1 MKRGGILLLIII
13 LLIVI
18 LSIAAFFV
26 LTGGLGGF
34 GGPGVSPEPV
44 DEPVRIT
51 STIVVLTQ
59 PVARDSLITSEMLE
73 EIPYPEENITVFMF
87 RTKSELQRV
96 DDEGRAEDIYFAKYP
111 LVQGQPLTRELVS
124 DRPGI
129 VQEGSQVARTIPPGM
144 TAISI
149 PISRLS
155 AVGFAIR
162 DGDFV
167 NIIATTTFVDLDATF
182 QSILPNSLDLVTG
195 PAPLGTE
202 GGAEPKLTIS
212 TGAGIQ
218 GRAELEPTLGQA
230 IYLLPSEPQRPRLV
244 SQMILQNI
252 QVLHIGLFN
261 LRGDQISTPAPV
273 EGEDG
278 EQQSA
283 PPPPD
288 IITLIVSPQD
298 AISLTYLLHSKADL
312 TLTLRAPDD
321 PNILV
326 DPESVT
332 LQYLISQ
339 YNIALPAKL
348 PFGMNPRIDD
358 VAPED
363 EFAP

>member
-13 LLIVI
+13 LIIVI

-26 LTGGLGGF
+26 LQGGLF
-34 GGPGVSPEPV
+34 PSTAPADP
-44 DEPVRIT
+44 PPQQI
-51 STIVVLTQ
+51 STIVVLAQ
-59 PVARDSLITSEMLE
+59 PVARDDQIVEAVLE
-73 EIPYPEENITVFMF
+73 EIPYPAENITASMF
-87 RTKSELQRV
+87 RTKADVPEL
-96 DDEGRAEDIYFAKYP
+96 AFAKYP
-111 LVQGQPLTRELVS
+111 LVQGQPLTRDLIS

-129 VQEGSQVARTIPPGM
+129 LQEGSQVARTIPPGL

-155 AVGFAIR
+155 AVGFAVR
-162 DGDFV
+162 DGDYV
-167 NIIATTTFVDLDATF
+167 NVIATTTFVDLDTSF
-182 QSILPNSLDLVTG
+182 QSVLPNMIDLITG

-202 GGAEPKLTIS
+202 DGAEPKLTVS
-212 TGAGIQ
+212 SGAGIH

-252 QVLHIGLFN
+252 QVLHIGSFN
-261 LRGDQISTPAPV
+261 LRGDATAAPAASAESV
-273 EGEDG
+273 DG
-278 EQQSA
+278 EE
-283 PPPPD
+283 PPPPPPSPD

-298 AISLTYLLHSKADL
+298 AISLTYLLHSKAEL
-312 TLTLRAPDD
+312 TLTLRSPDD
-321 PNILV
+321 PNILN

-348 PFGMNPRIDD
+348 PFGMNPRLDPPSEEIE
-358 VAPED
+358 P
-363 EFAP
+363 

>member
-13 LLIVI
+13 LIIVI

-26 LTGGLGGF
+26 LQGGLF
-34 GGPGVSPEPV
+34 PSTVSV
-44 DEPVRIT
+44 DPPPQQI
-51 STIVVLTQ
+51 STIVVLAQ
-59 PVARDSLITSEMLE
+59 PVARDDQIVEAVLE
-73 EIPYPEENITVFMF
+73 EIPYPAENITASMF
-87 RTKSELQRV
+87 RTKADVPEL
-96 DDEGRAEDIYFAKYP
+96 AFAKYP
-111 LVQGQPLTRELVS
+111 LVQGQPLTRDLIS

-129 VQEGSQVARTIPPGM
+129 LQEGSQVARTIPPGL

-155 AVGFAIR
+155 AVGFAVR
-162 DGDFV
+162 DGDYV
-167 NIIATTTFVDLDATF
+167 NVIATTTFVDLDTSF
-182 QSILPNSLDLVTG
+182 QSILPNMIDLITG

-202 GGAEPKLTIS
+202 GGTEPKLTVS
-212 TGAGIQ
+212 SGAGIQ

-252 QVLHIGLFN
+252 QVLHIGSFN
-261 LRGDQISTPAPV
+261 LHGDATASTVESAAPAESV
-273 EGEDG
+273 DG
-278 EQQSA
+278 EEPPPP

-298 AISLTYLLHSKADL
+298 AISLTYLLHSNAEL
-312 TLTLRAPDD
+312 TLTLRSPDD
-321 PNILV
+321 PNVLN

-348 PFGMNPRIDD
+348 PFGMNPRLD
-358 VAPED
+358 PPPSE
-363 EFAP
+363 ETEP

>member
-26 LTGGLGGF
+26 LSGGGLGGLIPS
-34 GGPGVSPEPV
+34 GAGDAAEQPLS
-44 DEPVRIT
+44 DAAT
-51 STIVVLTQ
+51 STIVVLSQ
-59 PVARDSLITSEMLE
+59 PVARDTPIDETVLQ
-73 EIPYPEENITVFMF
+73 EIPYPAESITAFMF
-87 RTKSELQRV
+87 RSVTDVPANQ
-96 DDEGRAEDIYFAKYP
+96 YAKYP
-111 LVQGQPLTRELVS
+111 LVQGQPLTTELLS
-124 DRPGI
+124 GRPG
-129 VQEGSQVARTIPPGM
+129 VLLDGSQVARTIPPGM
-144 TAISI
+144 TAISV

-155 AVGFAIR
+155 AVGFAVR

-167 NIIATTTFVDLDATF
+167 NVIATTSFVDLDTSF
-182 QSILPNSLDLVTG
+182 QSILPNRLDLVTG

-212 TGAGIQ
+212 TGVGIQ

-252 QVLHIGLFN
+252 QVLHIGSFN
-261 LRGDQISTPAPV
+261 LQGDPTASPPAP
-273 EGEDG
+273 EGED
-278 EQQSA
+278 A
-283 PPPPD
+283 PPPPVPD

-298 AISLTYLLHSKADL
+298 AISLTYLLHSKVDL
-312 TLTLRAPDD
+312 TLTLRSPDD
-321 PNILV
+321 PNVLA

-339 YNIALPAKL
+339 YNISLPAKL
-348 PFGMNPRIDD
+348 PFGIQYELESDPGLT
-358 VAPED
+358 AP
-363 EFAP
+363 